1 MKPTFEAMGKRQS
14 NNPTNWENGV
24 NEIRER
30 LEAVKTRSCW
40 DRGVKGFALD
50 ILGNYSKMLDYAK
63 ETGGYTPR
71 FIETTLLLGAEN
83 WIAYSERGCSLVC
96 SADIA
101 KRLCSPSEMKRKTSR
116 SGMILPPNR
125 IETWIQVQGR
135 ALNQA
140 WRLLRGAA
148 LTVYKA

>member
-1 MKPTFEAMGKRQS
+1 MKKNQT
-14 NNPTNWENGV
+14 NNSTNWKNEV

-30 LEAVKTRSCW
+30 LEAVKTRSYW
-40 DRGVKGFALD
+40 ERGVKLYALD
-50 ILGNYSKMLDYAK
+50 ILDDYSKMLDYAK

-71 FIETTLLLGAEN
+71 FIETALLLGAEN
-83 WIAYSERGCSLVC
+83 WMAYSEGGCSLVY

-135 ALNQA
+135 ALDQA
-140 WRLLRGAA
+140 WRLLQDTA
-148 LTVYKA
+148 LAVCKAQAHE

>member
-1 MKPTFEAMGKRQS
+1 MTHVNFTTSGVTLADPQVARIREEIENTRFRSA
-14 NNPTNWENGV
+14 WDNGV
-24 NEIRER
+24 K
-30 LEAVKTRSCW
+30 LY
-40 DRGVKGFALD
+40 ALD
-50 ILGNYSKMLDYAK
+50 ILGDYSKMLDYAK
-63 ETGGYTPR
+63 ETGGGYTPR
-71 FIETTLLLGAEN
+71 FIETALLLGAEN
-83 WIAYSERGCSLVC
+83 WMAYSEGCCTLVY

-140 WRLLRGAA
+140 WRLLRDTA

>member
-1 MKPTFEAMGKRQS
+1 MTHVNFTTSGVALTDTQVARIREEIENTRFRSA
-14 NNPTNWENGV
+14 WDNGV
-24 NEIRER
+24 K
-30 LEAVKTRSCW
+30 LY
-40 DRGVKGFALD
+40 ALD
-50 ILGNYSKMLDYAK
+50 MLDYAK

-83 WIAYSERGCSLVC
+83 WMAYSEGGCSLVC

-116 SGMILPPNR
+116 SGMIMPPTR